1 MIEEYDHVV
10 IKATGIP
17 GVVVDI
23 YEKNGKKIY
32 TVESDEKGVSGGIGE
47 DGSYKLFACLAE
59 EIEKHVS

>member
-32 TVESDEKGVSGGIGE
+32 TVDS
-47 DGSYKLFACLAE
+47 F
-59 EIEKHVS
+59 